1 MRILFHIL
9 LLSFPLLAIGQT
21 DSTTNTVEYDTT
33 NVQHTLAN
41 TESPNDSLI
50 AVKKVIIVDTTKV
63 GKVEEF
69 LDEGKKE
76 TTKQLDELFSAGEI
90 VLTVFAL
97 FGTYIFIRIVIFLL
111 ENFAERFPNYR
122 LVLKGLIPVSRLVV
136 WVLAIYVVIYG
147 IIGPPAETIY
157 AILASIGLA
166 VGFAS
171 QDILKNVFGG
181 IMLIID
187 RPFQVGDKIDIGG
200 HYGEVLTIGL
210 RSTRLVTPDDSVV
223 AVPNGELMNQA
234 VSNSNSS
241 ALDCQVVAEIFLP
254 ADTNVQEA
262 KRIAWICAATSPYIY
277 LKKPIV
283 VIVAQ
288 KNEGRRPVLKMR
300 IKAYVLDIR
309 YEFAFMS
316 DMTERTLT
324 ELKRR
329 GFKLVGS
336 DSPAQL

>member
-1 MRILFHIL
+1 MRILVLIIWLIL
-9 LLSFPLLAIGQT
+9 PILAMGQT
-21 DSTTNTVEYDTT
+21 DSSAYTVEYDTSKVEYVIPQGLPVIDT
-33 NVQHTLAN
+33 VLTV
-41 TESPNDSLI
+41 E
-50 AVKKVIIVDTTKV
+50 KVIIVDTSKV
-63 GKVEEF
+63 AGAKAAVKSAKE
-69 LDEGKKE
+69 E

-90 VLTVFAL
+90 VFTVFTL
-97 FGTYIFIRIVIFLL
+97 IGTYIFIRIVIFLL

-122 LVLKGLIPVSRLVV
+122 LVLKGLIPVSRLLIWIVA
-136 WVLAIYVVIYG
+136 LYVVIYG

-157 AILASIGLA
+157 ALLASIGLA
-166 VGFAS
+166 IGFAS

-254 ADTNVQEA
+254 TDTNVKEA
-262 KRIAWICAATSPYIY
+262 KRIAWVCAATSPYVF
-277 LKKPIV
+277 LKKPIA

-300 IKAYVLDIR
+300 VKAYVLDIR

-316 DMTERTLT
+316 DMTERILT
-324 ELKRR
+324 ELKSS
-329 GFKLVGS
+329 GFKLIDGES
-336 DSPAQL
+336 AGE